1 MQMLKVE
8 SSVIAEV
15 GYDEPY
21 LRIKFKSGQ
30 TYDYVGVSQ
39 EQFKELIK
47 APSKGKYFRENIL
60 DKFPGARMTK
70 YL

>member
-1 MQMLKVE
+1 MQMLKVD

-39 EQFKELIK
+39 EQFKDLIK
-47 APSKGKYFRENIL
+47 APSKGRYFREHIL
-60 DKFPGARMTK
+60 DKYPGARMTK